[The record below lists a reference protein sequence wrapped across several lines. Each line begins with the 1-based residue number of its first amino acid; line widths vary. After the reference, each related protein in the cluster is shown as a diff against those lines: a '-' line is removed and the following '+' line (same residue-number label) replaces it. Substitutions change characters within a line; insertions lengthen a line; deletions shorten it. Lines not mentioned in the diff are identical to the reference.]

1 MKSFSRSN
9 CNKSPLE
16 KDKSPSH
23 IYWFA
28 FYNGQSPSVRY
39 RAAYPLNYFKEKFG
53 IGYSLV
59 IPGYILQ
66 NMLHF
71 ARVYFGVL
79 FFRKRNSLIVIQRV
93 HSHFIYANLLKFLL
107 LFRHT
112 ATVYDLDDADYL
124 EVRNNNIFYFAKKC
138 RVVSAGSATIA
149 NFLRTYNP
157 NIVFTTSP
165 TPDLN
170 IVKTVKN
177 RKFTIGWI
185 GEFGGDHKRGL
196 MEQVFPAICQLDF
209 PVKLVLLGVQKTSD
223 RAEITAYFSSFKH
236 VELCIPTGID
246 WGDEPAIQQHI
257 VQFDVGVATLLNT
270 EIQLAKS
277 GIKAKQYLNNGVPVL
292 STPLAENRWVVVDGQ
307 NGYFCSDSQAYRQR
321 LIEFQAMDEETYR
334 HFCQQ
339 ARLSITAFNHDHY
352 FNRILQL
359 YANGID

>member
-1 MKSFSRSN
+1 MKTFSRSN

-16 KDKSPSH
+16 KDEYPSH

-28 FYNGQSPSVRY
+28 FYNEQSPSVRY
-39 RAAYPLNYFKEKFG
+39 RAAYPLKYFKEKFG
-53 IGYSLV
+53 VGYSLV
-59 IPGYILQ
+59 IPGYSLQ

-71 ARVYFGVL
+71 ARVYLGVL

-107 LFRHT
+107 LFRNK

-124 EVRNNNIFYFAKKC
+124 EVRNNNIFYFTKKC
-138 RVVSAGSATIA
+138 RVVSAGSATIG

-170 IVKTVKN
+170 IVKTFKN
-177 RKFTIGWI
+177 KKFTIGWI
-185 GEFGGDHKRGL
+185 GGFGGDHKRGL

-223 RAEITAYFSSFKH
+223 RAEITAYFSSFQH
-236 VELCIPTGID
+236 VELCIPTTID
-246 WGDEPAIQQHI
+246 WGNERSIQEHI
-257 VQFDVGVATLLNT
+257 VQFDIGVATLLNT

-292 STPLAENRWVVVDGQ
+292 STPLAENKWVVVDGQ
-307 NGYFCSDSQAYRQR
+307 NGYFCSDSQAYKWR
-321 LIEFQAMDEETYR
+321 LTEFQSMDEETYR

-339 ARLSITAFNHDHY
+339 ARQSIVAFNHDHY
-352 FNRILQL
+352 FNGILQL